1 MDKYSIETTGFG
13 DNENHREYQRYEYK
27 NLKIGRYR
35 DRIEGKNGCGIQS
48 STPSGEVGKI
58 SRHMEQEAAEN
69 DREPEAENNAPSD
82 EGQDDGGERRN
93 DAIPKS
99 DLIVA
104 GALPFPPRRE

>member
-1 MDKYSIETTGFG
+1 
-13 DNENHREYQRYEYK
+13 
-27 NLKIGRYR
+27 
-35 DRIEGKNGCGIQS
+35 
-48 STPSGEVGKI
+48 
-58 SRHMEQEAAEN
+58 MEQEAAEN